1 MAAYPFTHLPIL
13 SCRLTERPTQLGPY
27 FVPAGVIVFPCLFV
41 LNNYNASWGH
51 DAREFKPER
60 WEDPG
65 AAVDPVTGA
74 ARFLPFS
81 AGPKVC
87 IGMVLGQVAVRTGV
101 ALLLST
107 FRWVGQWC
115 VE

>member
-1 MAAYPFTHLPIL
+1 M
-13 SCRLTERPTQLGPY
+13 
-27 FVPAGVIVFPCLFV
+27 
-41 LNNYNASWGH
+41 LNNYNRSWGD

-60 WEDPG
+60 WESPD

-81 AGPKVC
+81 AGPKIC
-87 IGMVLGQVAVRTGV
+87 IGMALGQVAVRTGV

-107 FRWVGQWC
+107 FRWVGGGAG
-115 VE
+115 